1 MKFKKLC
8 AAIVS
13 LSLAGTLAAI
23 PAMAK
28 EPVSVRY
35 NLPESIKIGETLPA
49 SMGEYEC
56 IAYFDHLDPSQ
67 PGIYYHTA
75 DEQDLYSMFYPSHLG
90 EGPYASID
98 ENGTAQA
105 IIMFTPEY
113 QTAYAPGKLSFD
125 FAYAYGDGSWD
136 DAPSEDEYIS
146 VGEPFT
152 VTVEEPVIETN
163 APEYVKAGSTLRF
176 TTELTNTAL
185 ENRDTAYYLDENN
198 YDENG
203 WLKMDSSNF
212 DLLHKIAYLPCVE
225 VVEGQEIVKQS
236 EQDYSNTLH
245 SAETLTFTGT
255 GTVTLKV
262 TYKQF
267 ATCWSC
273 NSVFVSEGN
282 PTGEYRTYNPETLIT
297 LHVTEDG
304 IAPAPETDKEE
315 LEQIITEY
323 SDLSAADYTAE
334 SFAAYE
340 AAFKQAKAVFEN
352 PDATQEQ
359 VDAAMT
365 ALKRAVTQLK
375 PAGTS
380 GTDPEEGDEET
391 EPSDTNDDQEETES
405 PDTGDEN
412 VFTGAILLTCAALG
426 GGSLIMYRRK
436 RSS

>member
-1 MKFKKLC
+1 MKMKKLC

-13 LSLAGTLAAI
+13 LSLAATLAAI

-49 SMGEYEC
+49 SMVENGSKC

-67 PGIYYHTA
+67 PGIWYHTA

-90 EGPYASID
+90 DGPYASID

-105 IIMFTPEY
+105 IIMFDPDN
-113 QTAYAPGKLSFD
+113 QTAYAPGELSFN
-125 FAYAYGDGSWD
+125 FAYAYGDGDWEN
-136 DAPSEDEYIS
+136 APSEEDYIS
-146 VGEPFT
+146 VGQSFT

-185 ENRDTAYYLDENN
+185 ENKDTAYYLDENN
-198 YDENG
+198 YDEFG
-203 WLKMDSSNF
+203 S
-212 DLLHKIAYLPCVE
+212 LLDWEECHKVAYLPCVE

-267 ATCWSC
+267 ATCFC
-273 NSVFVSEGN
+273 QTEHDDEGN
-282 PTGEYRTYNPETLIT
+282 ATGKILTYNPETLIT

-315 LEQIITEY
+315 LKQIITEY

-340 AAFKQAKAVFEN
+340 AAFKQAQAVFEN

-359 VDAAMT
+359 IDAVMA
-365 ALKRAVTQLK
+365 ALKQAVAQLI
-375 PAGTS
+375 PSETS
-380 GTDPEEGDEET
+380 GADPENGNEET
-391 EPSDTNDDQEETES
+391 GS

-412 VFTGAILLTCAALG
+412 VFAGAILLTCAVLG
-426 GGSLIMYRRK
+426 GGSLMMYRRK